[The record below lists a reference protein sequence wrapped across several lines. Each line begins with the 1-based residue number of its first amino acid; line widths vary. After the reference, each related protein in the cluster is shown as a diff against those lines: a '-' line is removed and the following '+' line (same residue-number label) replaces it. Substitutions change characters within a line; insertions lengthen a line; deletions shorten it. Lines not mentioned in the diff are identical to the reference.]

1 LETIAWKGGG
11 NVAVQQRLFYGRA
24 AWIAEVKTWWW
35 QGLRFIQQARRT
47 QEILRDRMGRPSR
60 RGERRWR
67 SAKQTE
73 DDKEDQEVYRRR
85 VEDGRRRRTQ
95 TSRENEG
102 EDDPQQ
108 AWRRRGRSR
117 VAAYAKKA
125 YAEKQISGLA
135 AGTQKTY
142 LIAGSTPSVTASS
155 NMEIAEG
162 SKAMSLACC
171 CASSAN
177 WVWPGD
183 T

>member
-1 LETIAWKGGG
+1 MTHSKHEEEEEAELQHMQRKLMQRSKL
-11 NVAVQQRLFYGRA
+11 VACQV
-24 AWIAEVKTWWW
+24 
-35 QGLRFIQQARRT
+35 
-47 QEILRDRMGRPSR
+47 
-60 RGERRWR
+60 
-67 SAKQTE
+67 
-73 DDKEDQEVYRRR
+73 
-85 VEDGRRRRTQ
+85 
-95 TSRENEG
+95 
-102 EDDPQQ
+102 
-108 AWRRRGRSR
+108 
-117 VAAYAKKA
+117 
-125 YAEKQISGLA
+125 A